1 MQLVTQRM
9 RRGIL
14 HVLLYAF
21 LMPFCAF
28 YVQAGTVLEPP
39 QATVSGT
46 VTDTLGSPLAGVN
59 LVVESKN
66 VGTISGLDGSFS
78 VQASPTDVLVFSMVG
93 FKSLTVPIA
102 GRNVVNVIMEEDV
115 TQLGEV
121 VLNAGYYTVTE
132 RERTGNIGKVTASE
146 IEKQPVSN
154 PLSALQG
161 RMAGVD
167 ITQSSG
173 LPGAGFNIQIRGRNS
188 IGAGN
193 DPLYIVDGV
202 PFASDPINYSQTSGI
217 LGGSISPL
225 NGINPADIEKIEV
238 LKDADATAIYGSR
251 GANGVVLITTKK
263 GRSGKAEF
271 NIHLNTSLGRATRF
285 MDLLNTPQYLEMRR
299 EAFAN
304 DGIEDYPANAHDV
317 NGTWDQ
323 DRYTDWQKELIGGT
337 VHRTMARASVSGGS
351 NGTRYLIGGSY
362 QRENT
367 VFPGESGYQKGS
379 VLLNLDHNSEDGRFK
394 LHFSGN
400 YVVDDNDLPAADLTL
415 TSRSL
420 APNAPALYGEDGELN
435 WAGNT
440 WNNPLADLE
449 SRFSSN
455 SKTLT
460 TNGTASYAVLKG
472 ITAKVNLG
480 YTDARMD
487 DSRVL
492 PSTRYN
498 PAYGADSRYSSVY
511 RGTSS
516 RTSWILE
523 PQLQWQGSMGPL
535 QLDVLLGSTF
545 QQQDQHQLGLYA
557 QGFPSN
563 ELLGDISAATT
574 LNINLDS
581 GTEYRYQAIFGRI
594 NLNHRQKYILN
605 LTARRDGS
613 SRFGPGNQF
622 ANFGAVGAAWL
633 LSEENFIKEALPV
646 ISYGKLRGSYGTTG
660 NDQIGDYQFWET
672 FSLGGTNYDGVSVLQ
687 PTRLFNPDFGWER
700 NDKLEVGLE
709 LGFWKD
715 RILLAGN
722 YYRNRSSNQLVGIPM
737 PGTTGFTSL
746 QANLDA
752 IVQNKGVELELTSRL
767 VHTRKVKWQLSMNL
781 SLPENELISFPGLE
795 ASTYANRL
803 VVGEPL
809 GIRKLY
815 YSTGVDP
822 TTGVYQFRDYN
833 GDGVISSPNDQ
844 QWIADMDPDLYGG
857 LANNINIGPFE
868 LDFLFQFTKQRQW
881 NYLYNGGFPGSM
893 MNQPVD
899 VLDRWGEAGEN
910 APLQRYTTGNN
921 ADAVSAFFRYSG
933 SNRAVSD
940 GSFVRLKTASVSYR
954 IPAKLTKG
962 MDCRVYLQGQ
972 NLWTWTSY
980 RWGDPEFIGVGRL
993 PPLRQ
998 ITLGTQLTF

>member
-1 MQLVTQRM
+1 MHRALLL
-9 RRGIL
+9 IL
-14 HVLLYAF
+14 LNVLLTPICTQK
-21 LMPFCAF
+21 MR
-28 YVQAGTVLEPP
+28 AGNSLEPP
-39 QATVSGT
+39 QFTVTGT
-46 VTDTLGSPLAGVN
+46 VTDGTGKPLAGVN
-59 LVVESKN
+59 IVVESKN
-66 VGTISGLDGSFS
+66 IGTISEWDGTFS
-78 VQASPTDVLVFSMVG
+78 IQAGATDVLVFSMVG
-93 FKSLTVPIA
+93 LKTLSVPVG
-102 GRNVVNVIMEEDV
+102 GREEIQVSMEEDV

-121 VLNAGYYTVTE
+121 VLNAGYYTVSE
-132 RERTGNIGKVTASE
+132 RERTGNISKVTASE

-154 PLSALQG
+154 PLAALQG
-161 RMAGVD
+161 RMTGVD
-167 ITQSSG
+167 IIQSSG

-193 DPLYIVDGV
+193 EPLYIVDGV

-217 LGGSISPL
+217 LGGSISPF
-225 NGINPADIEKIEV
+225 NGINPADIEKVEV

-251 GANGVVLITTKK
+251 GANGVVLITTKN
-263 GRSGKAEF
+263 GRSGKAEL
-271 NIHLNTSLGRATRF
+271 NIHLNTSLGRPTRF
-285 MDLLNTPQYLEMRR
+285 MDLLDTPQYLAMRR

-304 DGIEDYPANAHDV
+304 DGIEDYPANAYDV

-337 VHRTMARASVSGGS
+337 VHRTMAQASVSGGS
-351 NGTRYLIGGSY
+351 NGTRYMISGTY

-379 VLLNLDHNSEDGRFK
+379 VLLNLDHTSDDGRFK

-415 TSRSL
+415 ISRSL
-420 APNAPALYGEDGELN
+420 APNAPALYDDHGELN
-435 WAGNT
+435 WADNT
-440 WNNPLADLE
+440 WNNPLANLE

-460 TNGTASYAVLKG
+460 TNGTASYVPFKG
-472 ITAKVNLG
+472 FTAKVNLG
-480 YTDARMD
+480 YTDASMN

-516 RTSWILE
+516 RSSWIVE
-523 PQLQWQGSMGPL
+523 PQLQWQGGMGPL

-563 ELLGDISAATT
+563 ELLGDVSAATT

-581 GTEYRYQAIFGRI
+581 GMEYRYQAIFGRI
-594 NLNHRQKYILN
+594 NLNYRQKYILN
-605 LTARRDGS
+605 LTGRRDGS

-622 ANFGAVGAAWL
+622 ANFGAIGAAWL
-633 LSEENFIKEALPV
+633 FSEENFIKRALPV

-672 FSLGGTNYDGVSVLQ
+672 YSLGGTNYDGVSILQ

-700 NDKLEVGLE
+700 NDKLEVGIE
-709 LGFWKD
+709 LGFWND
-715 RILLAGN
+715 HILLAGN

-746 QANLDA
+746 QANMDA
-752 IVQNKGVELELTSRL
+752 IVQNKGLELELTSRL
-767 VHTRKVKWQLSMNL
+767 VQTPKTKWQLSLNL
-781 SLPENELISFPGLE
+781 SLPENKLVSYPNLE
-795 ASTYANRL
+795 ASTYANSL

-822 TTGVYQFRDYN
+822 NTGVYQFRDYD

-844 QWIADMDPDLYGG
+844 QWIVDMDPDLYGG

-868 LDFLFQFTKQRQW
+868 LDFLFQFTKKRQW
-881 NYLYNGGFPGSM
+881 NYLYNGGFPGLM

-899 VLDRWGEAGEN
+899 VLDRWGETGEN
-910 APLQRYTTGNN
+910 APLQQYTTGNK
-921 ADAVSAFFRYSG
+921 ADAVSAFYRYSS
-933 SNRAVSD
+933 SNKAVSD
-940 GSFVRLKTASVSYR
+940 GSFVRLKTASIGYR
-954 IPAKLTKG
+954 IPAKVTKD

-998 ITLGTQLTF
+998 ITLGTQITF

>member
-1 MQLVTQRM
+1 M
-9 RRGIL
+9 RRASL
-14 HVLLYAF
+14 LMLLYVLLI
-21 LMPFCAF
+21 LFCSF
-28 YVQAGTVLEPP
+28 HMQAGTVLEPL
-39 QATVSGT
+39 QSTVSGT
-46 VTDTLGSPLAGVN
+46 VTDTSGNPLVGVN
-59 LVVESKN
+59 LVVESKHI
-66 VGTISGLDGSFS
+66 GTISGLDGSFS
-78 VQASPTDVLVFSMVG
+78 IQASPTDVLVFSMVG
-93 FKSLTVPIA
+93 FKTLSVPIS
-102 GRNVVNVIMEEDV
+102 GREEIEVFLEEDV
-115 TQLGEV
+115 TALGEV

-132 RERTGNIGKVTASE
+132 KERTGNISKVTAAE

-154 PLSALQG
+154 PLAALQG
-161 RMAGVD
+161 RIPGVSV
-167 ITQSSG
+167 TQTSG
-173 LPGAGFNIQIRGRNS
+173 VPGAGFEIQIRGRNS

-217 LGGSISPL
+217 LGGTISPL

-251 GANGVVLITTKK
+251 GANGVVLVTTKK
-263 GRSGKAEF
+263 GRSGKAEL
-271 NIHLNTSLGRATRF
+271 NIHLNTSLGRVTRF
-285 MDLLNTPQYLEMRR
+285 MDLLSTPQYLEMRR
-299 EAFAN
+299 EALAN
-304 DGIEDYPANAHDV
+304 DGIGDYPANAYDV
-317 NGTWDQ
+317 NGTWDR

-337 VHRTMARASVSGGS
+337 VHRTMAQASVSGGS
-351 NGTRYLIGGSY
+351 SSTHYLMSGTY
-362 QRENT
+362 QKENT

-379 VLLNLDHNSEDGRFK
+379 VLLNLDHSSDDGRFK

-400 YVVDDNDLPAADLTL
+400 YVVDNNDLPAADLTRI
-415 TSRSL
+415 SRSL
-420 APNAPALYGEDGELN
+420 APNAPALYNEDGELN
-435 WAGNT
+435 WEDNT

-460 TNGTASYAVLKG
+460 TNGTASYTVLKG
-472 ITAKVNLG
+472 VTAKLNLG

-487 DSRVL
+487 DNRVL

-498 PAYGADSRYSSVY
+498 PAFGADSRYSSIY

-516 RTSWILE
+516 RSSWIVE

-545 QQQDQHQLGLYA
+545 QQQDQQQLGLYA

-574 LNINLDS
+574 LNVNLDS
-581 GTEYRYQAIFGRI
+581 ETEYRYQAIFGRI
-594 NLNHRQKYILN
+594 NLNYRQKYILN

-622 ANFGAVGAAWL
+622 ANFGAIGAAWL
-633 LSEENFIKEALPV
+633 FSEENFIKEALPV

-672 FSLGGTNYDGVSVLQ
+672 YSLGGTNYDGVSVLQ

-709 LGFWKD
+709 FGLWKD

-737 PGTTGFTSL
+737 PGITGFTSL

-752 IVQNKGVELELTSRL
+752 IVQNKGVELEVTSHL
-767 VHTRKVKWQLSMNL
+767 VHTPRVKWQLSLNL
-781 SLPENELISFPGLE
+781 SLPENKLISFPGLE
-795 ASTYANRL
+795 ASTYANSL
-803 VVGEPL
+803 VVGKSL

-822 TTGVYQFRDYN
+822 TTGVYQFRDYD

-844 QWIADMDPDLYGG
+844 QWTVDMDPDFYGG
-857 LANNINIGPFE
+857 LANNISIGRFE
-868 LDFLFQFTKQRQW
+868 LDFLFQFTKQQQW

-893 MNQPVD
+893 NNRPVD
-899 VLDRWGEAGEN
+899 VLNRWQEAGES
-910 APLQRYTTGNN
+910 ATLQRYTTGNN

-933 SNRAVSD
+933 SNSAVSD
-940 GSFVRLKTASVSYR
+940 GSFVRLKTASISYR
-954 IPAKLTKG
+954 IPSKLTKG

-972 NLWTWTSY
+972 NLWTWTPY

-998 ITLGTQLTF
+998 ITLGAQLTF